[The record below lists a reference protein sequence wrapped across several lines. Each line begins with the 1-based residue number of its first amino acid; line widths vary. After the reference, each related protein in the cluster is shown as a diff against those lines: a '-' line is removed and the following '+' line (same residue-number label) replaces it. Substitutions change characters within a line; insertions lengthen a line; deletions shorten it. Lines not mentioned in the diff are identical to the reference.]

1 MTILNLIY
9 SVLKDSWDLLLNV
22 APFLLLGFAIAGLL
36 HSFLGGNFIRKHLG
50 KGRFSSVLKSVFFGI
65 PLPVCSCG
73 VIPIAA
79 SLKREGAKKSSVLA
93 FLYAT
98 PTTGVDSILATYA
111 FLGIIFAIFRPVASL
126 VGGLLIGAVALKI
139 EKEEGEINEKQI
151 NTTGNRKNLG
161 EALKYGFLYLPNEI
175 GKWIIIGVL
184 IGGAITAMV
193 PKSLFTAYLS
203 KPYISYPLMLAV
215 SIPLYVCA
223 TGSIPIAAALIWKGL
238 NPGAAL
244 AFLIAGPATNAIT
257 ITFVLKDL
265 GKKFAALYITGIAV
279 TATAFGLLFDFIWKM
294 TGENSSILMGGGK
307 YIPDYL
313 KIASAIIFIALLLV
327 SKIKSEKIREV
338 KNMKIKFRVP
348 NMTCIG
354 CVEAIKNSISNL
366 KEVKDIVID
375 LKSKEV
381 MVDTELPPEEIE
393 EAIVKAGYTVEEK
406 EVL

>member
-1 MTILNLIY
+1 MTILNPIY
-9 SVLKDSWDLLLNV
+9 SVLRESWTLLMDV
-22 APFLLLGFAIAGLL
+22 APFLLLGFGIAGLL
-36 HSFLGGNFIRKHLG
+36 HSFLGGNFIRRHLG

-111 FLGIIFAIFRPVASL
+111 FLGIIFAIFRPAAAL
-126 VGGLLIGAVALKI
+126 VGGLLIGAAALKM
-139 EKEEGEINEKQI
+139 EKGEGVISEKPGGA
-151 NTTGNRKNLG
+151 TSNRKNLG
-161 EALKYGFLYLPNEI
+161 EALKYGFLYLPKEI

-184 IGGAITAMV
+184 IGGVITAIV
-193 PKSLFTAYLS
+193 PESLFTSYLS
-203 KPYISYPLMLAV
+203 RPYISYPLMLAI
-215 SIPLYVCA
+215 SIPIYVCA

-238 NPGAAL
+238 TPGAAL

-279 TATAFGLLFDFIWKM
+279 TATAFGLFFDFIWKM
-294 TGENSSILMGGGK
+294 AGENSSILMGGGK
-307 YIPDYL
+307 YIPAYL
-313 KIASAIIFIALLLV
+313 KMASSIILIALLLA
-327 SKIKSEKIREV
+327 SRIKPGKIKEEEK
-338 KNMKIKFRVP
+338 MKIKFRVP
-348 NMTCIG
+348 GMTCTG
-354 CVEAIKNSISNL
+354 CVETIKDSISNL
-366 KEVKDIVID
+366 NGVKDIVIN

-381 MVDTELPPEEIE
+381 LVDTDLSPEEIE
-393 EAIVKAGYTVEEK
+393 KAIVEAGYTVEEK